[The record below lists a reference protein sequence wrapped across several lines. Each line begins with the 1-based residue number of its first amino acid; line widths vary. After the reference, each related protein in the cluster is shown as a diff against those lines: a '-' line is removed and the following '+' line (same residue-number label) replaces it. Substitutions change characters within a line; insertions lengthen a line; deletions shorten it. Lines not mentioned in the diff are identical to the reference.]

1 MSLRALILAPATALV
16 DDLMVSEVVNVK
28 LTEEQE
34 LAAVKIRD
42 YDLIALPVVN
52 NEQQIIGIVAH
63 DVVMD
68 AAEDAK
74 KSASVVA
81 LNQPVSRST
90 IWQLYQKRIG

>member
-1 MSLRALILAPATALV
+1 MALV

-42 YDLIALPVVN
+42 YDLIALPLVN
-52 NEQQIIGIVAH
+52 NEQQIVGIVTH

-68 AAEDAK
+68 AA
-74 KSASVVA
+74 
-81 LNQPVSRST
+81 
-90 IWQLYQKRIG
+90 